1 MPRGAHLGARTRRFG
16 RAEHGMVTVEAAIAI
31 GAFVFVVLLGIAGVA
46 TVLEQVRCVDA
57 AREAARVIAR
67 GQQGRAETV
76 VDRVAP
82 SGATL
87 SVAPDGDA
95 FTVSVRARAAG
106 GLLPGITVTG
116 RAYALR
122 EPGAGG
128 VQVGG

>member
-1 MPRGAHLGARTRRFG
+1 MVLARFRSDER
-16 RAEHGMVTVEAAIAI
+16 GMVTVEAAIAL
-31 GAFVFVVLLGIAGVA
+31 GAFVFVVLAGIAGVV

-67 GQQGRAETV
+67 GQQDQAGSV

-82 SGATL
+82 PAATF

-106 GLLPGITVTG
+106 GLLPGITVG
-116 RAYALR
+116 GQAYAVR
-122 EPGAGG
+122 EPGVAAAAGG
-128 VQVGG
+128 G